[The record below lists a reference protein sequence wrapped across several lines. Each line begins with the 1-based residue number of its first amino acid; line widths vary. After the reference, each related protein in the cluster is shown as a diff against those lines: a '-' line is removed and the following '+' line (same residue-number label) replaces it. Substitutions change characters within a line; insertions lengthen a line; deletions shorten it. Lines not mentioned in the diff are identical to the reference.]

1 MGKSILDEIMN
12 SVAAELAT
20 ATRARPISE
29 LQRMVRDAPPVRSF
43 AAVLRGNF
51 GLIAEIKRQSPSAG
65 QMRPE
70 NVARAPAAYQASPCV
85 FALSVLTNRSHFGMS
100 IEDLARIRATTTKPI
115 LRKDFIVD
123 EYQVWEARAFGA
135 DAILL
140 MANLLDAERLD
151 RLWKLA
157 SELGLD
163 VLFECHTAEQIARV
177 PHGATVYGINTRN
190 FDATP
195 AEYEHAR
202 TSEAGRDRTTDLG
215 RLELGRLLPAHAVKV
230 AESGIRATDV
240 PKVRAMGVYNA
251 MLVGT
256 TLLKSPLGI
265 ERELAEFGKAI
276 MAGT

>member
-1 MGKSILDEIMN
+1 MN
-12 SVAAELAT
+12 SVAAELAA
-20 ATRARPISE
+20 ATRTRPLSE

-43 AAVLRGNF
+43 AAALRGKF
-51 GLIAEIKRQSPSAG
+51 GLIGEIKRQSPSAG

-70 NVARAPAAYQASPCV
+70 NVACAPAAYEASPFV
-85 FALSVLTNRSHFGMS
+85 LAISVLTNHSHFGMS
-100 IEDLARIRATTTKPI
+100 IEDLARIRTVTSKPI

-140 MANLLDAERLD
+140 MANLLNTERLD

-157 SELGLD
+157 SELGMD

-190 FDATP
+190 FDVPST
-195 AEYEHAR
+195 EYAR
-202 TSEAGRDRTTDLG
+202 ARKDETGRDLTTDLS
-215 RLELGRLLPAHAVKV
+215 RLELGRLIPTHAVKV

-240 PKVRAMGVYNA
+240 REVHAMGVYNA

-256 TLLKSPLGI
+256 ALLKSAQGI
-265 ERELAEFGKAI
+265 ERELAEFARAI
-276 MAGT
+276 MAVS